1 MKASLLCAV
10 ACAACASA
18 PLREPSCTAPANRV
32 EIQHVQVGWQR
43 QDPTI
48 QSPVVDPRVPTRD
61 PRQAEDLARN
71 LLDECRSGSAMEV
84 LNFAGAR
91 TGSSLGISEF
101 SRSGGLGFGATN
113 GCGAKSFATRI
124 GSTGRTGADSLFGR
138 TGGGSG
144 RTGTSVCGASMG
156 VT

>member
-61 PRQAEDLARN
+61 PRQAEVIIETSEYIRCKAAALC
-71 LLDECRSGSAMEV
+71 LQPDECAVVRSNVAFHV
-84 LNFAGAR
+84 L
-91 TGSSLGISEF
+91 
-101 SRSGGLGFGATN
+101 
-113 GCGAKSFATRI
+113 KRI
-124 GSTGRTGADSLFGR
+124 D
-138 TGGGSG
+138 
-144 RTGTSVCGASMG
+144 
-156 VT
+156 

>member
-71 LLDECRSGSAMEV
+71 LLDECRYGTAMEPLQDRYSEV
-84 LNFAGAR
+84 PGGSIVVGAR
-91 TGSSLGISEF
+91 SNVPFRAAALCMRKNECAVV
-101 SRSGGLGFGATN
+101 RSNVAFHVL
-113 GCGAKSFATRI
+113 KRI
-124 GSTGRTGADSLFGR
+124 D
-138 TGGGSG
+138 
-144 RTGTSVCGASMG
+144 
-156 VT
+156 